1 MNILNNSAFSRIY
14 SEYYKR
20 VFTFLYNMCRDYHL
34 AEELTQETFFQ
45 AFRSFGQYRG
55 DSDIFTWLAAVAK
68 HTYYK
73 YMRKNKFTVE
83 SIDVQMIADLYERSE
98 HFDSPED
105 SYIKKELR
113 AAAERMVKK
122 LPQKYRDVVI
132 LRAYAELSFAETAK
146 ILKISENSAKVIYF
160 RAKKM
165 LKEELGNEYSV

>member
-1 MNILNNSAFSRIY
+1 MNILNNSAFGRIY

-20 VFTFLYNMCRDYHL
+20 VFTFIYNMCRDYHT

-45 AFRSFGQYRG
+45 AFRSFGRFRG

-73 YMRKNKFTVE
+73 HMKKNKMTVE
-83 SIDVQMIADLYERSE
+83 SIDVEMIADIYEKTE

-105 SYIKKELR
+105 SYIRKELR
-113 AAAERMVKK
+113 SATERTVKK

-132 LRAYAELSFAETAK
+132 LRAYAELSFAEIAK
-146 ILKISENSAKVIYF
+146 SLKISENSAKVIFF

-165 LKEELGNEYSV
+165 LKEELGNEYSM